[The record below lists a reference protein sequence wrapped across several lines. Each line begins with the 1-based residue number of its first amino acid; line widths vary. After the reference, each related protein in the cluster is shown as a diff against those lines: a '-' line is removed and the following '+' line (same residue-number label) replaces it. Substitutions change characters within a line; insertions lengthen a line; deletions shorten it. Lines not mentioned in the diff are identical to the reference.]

1 MAKKPKTIRLED
13 YFDDPPGESESK
25 TNSFLEAAKNVDL
38 DKLNEDRAEKSRLRV
53 AEAIVEVDSTG
64 LSRIPFYLSDDEVR
78 VCWESAQKKLAKA
91 IHLVSD
97 SREDMEFACHH
108 FHWND
113 EIVSDLDGVLERLGA
128 ALAAATV
135 KNVEDGSSAA
145 FEAVA
150 KMAPVLATLTTWNDE
165 EDGEDEDEKEEEN

>member
-1 MAKKPKTIRLED
+1 MAKTNKFED
-13 YFDDPPGESESK
+13 YFNNLFGEKSGSEA
-25 TNSFLEAAKNVDL
+25 NGFLEAVKNVDL
-38 DKLNEDRAEKSRLRV
+38 DKLNEDRAEKSRARV

-64 LSRIPFYLSDDEVR
+64 LSRIPFYLSDDGPR

-91 IHLVSD
+91 IRLVSD
-97 SREDMEFACHH
+97 SREDMEFACQH
-108 FHWND
+108 FNWND

-145 FEAVA
+145 FEAMA
-150 KMAPVLATLTTWNDE
+150 KMAPILAALTSWNDE
-165 EDGEDEDEKEEEN
+165 DGKEEN